1 VTAPR
6 LCRAHVVGDRHR
18 VGCGREPDEPAPT
31 KTVTVSPEP
40 HESKKPSKPKRPTM
54 DDGDWLVGKEVP
66 TGTWKASNIR
76 ASCVTPVRR
85 RGLPPIRLHDLRHG
99 LTTLALKQAF
109 IRR

>member
-1 VTAPR
+1 MTAPR

-18 VGCGREPDEPAPT
+18 VGCGRELDEPAPT

-66 TGTWKASNIR
+66 TDTWKASNIQSELCY
-76 ASCVTPVRR
+76 AGAPAWAAAD
-85 RGLPPIRLHDLRHG
+85 P
-99 LTTLALKQAF
+99 AA
-109 IRR
+109 